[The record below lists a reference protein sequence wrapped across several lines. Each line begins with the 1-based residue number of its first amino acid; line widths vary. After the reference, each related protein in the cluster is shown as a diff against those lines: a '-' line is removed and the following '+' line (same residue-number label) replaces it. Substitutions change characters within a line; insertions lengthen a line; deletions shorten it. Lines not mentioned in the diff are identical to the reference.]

1 LWADF
6 CGNFCNLRASP
17 VSQPHASMEA
27 MGSTGIEELASVIDG
42 LIAEGVDLHS
52 DGASLEALLRQHARL
67 ESVISSA
74 GAAYDESRAWAAA
87 GAKTATA
94 WLTRRCRLSRGV
106 ATRLFRRGWHLRQ
119 LPVVAEAFSDGEITA
134 AHVDTL
140 VAVNTDWTEEALVAD
155 QPILVSKAKRLRFD
169 QFAKAVAYWYQL
181 TDPDG
186 SEEEAEERRERRK
199 VSFNACSSGMYVGS
213 MTLDPI
219 SGSIVAGELGRIE
232 EEFFKADWARARAE
246 RGANPPV
253 DDLWRTIEQRRA
265 DALVEMAA
273 RSAMVQADG
282 VRRPPAPLFSV
293 LVDWPTLAGR
303 VCELAEGIVVS
314 PGELVPWLSRA
325 DLERAVMDA
334 SGRVEVSATQRLFT
348 GGTRRAIELRDRECV
363 HAYCDVP
370 GARCQADHMLPW
382 SHGGLTTQEN
392 GRLLC
397 GFHNRLRNHDPPQRE

>member
-1 LWADF
+1 M
-6 CGNFCNLRASP
+6 
-17 VSQPHASMEA
+17 VA
-27 MGSTGIEELASVIDG
+27 MGSTGIEDLTAAIDG
-42 LIAEGVDLHS
+42 LIAEGVDVHG
-52 DGASLEALLRQHARL
+52 GASLLALFRQHARL
-67 ESVISSA
+67 ESVISTA
-74 GAAYDESRAWAAA
+74 AAAYDASDAWGVA
-87 GAKTATA
+87 GAKTASA
-94 WLTRRCRLSRGV
+94 WLTRRCRLPRGI
-106 ATRLFRRGWHLRQ
+106 ATRLFRRGRHLRQ
-119 LPVVAEAFSDGEITA
+119 LPVVAEAFSEGEITA
-134 AHVDTL
+134 AHVDALVTL
-140 VAVNTDWTEEALVAD
+140 LAANVDWTEDALVAD
-155 QPILVSKAKRLRFD
+155 QRILVSKAKRLRFD

-181 TDPDG
+181 ADRDG
-186 SEEEAEERRERRK
+186 SEEVAEERRGRRR

-213 MTLDPI
+213 VTLDPI

-246 RGANPPV
+246 RGANPSV
-253 DDLWRTIEQRRA
+253 DDLWRTTEQRRA

-363 HAYCDVP
+363 HAFCDVP

-382 SHGGLTTQEN
+382 SRGGLTTQAN